1 ECSPPL
7 DSTLSPPLTEPQ
19 NRDDTFT
26 SEITQHQSSRP
37 ETSEPR
43 HEPLSI
49 HSRPKRSTKPIERYG
64 SPIYHGPNIRTREE
78 HDSEQGRL
86 VVAEEDQNDV
96 EYHAIALAARS
107 TPEINK
113 EPKSI
118 GEAFQQTD
126 ENRWREAINKELL
139 SLDQNHTWDVTDR
152 PLKRNVVGSKWV
164 FKIKRNADGS
174 IERYKARLVAQ
185 GFSQVPGHDFD
196 ETFAPVARYD
206 SLRILLR
213 ISAQNKWIPQQMD
226 VNSAYLYGTLDEEI
240 FMELPPGYRTPGK
253 CAKLRKCI
261 YGLKQSGREWYE
273 CISNSLIA
281 KGFEIT
287 TFDPCVFV
295 HPTEIVFISIYVDD
309 ILIFGPDNNFR
320 QHLKTSIGNDFDCKD
335 LGDAKYIL
343 GLEIIINS
351 SGIRLSQQ
359 GYSKKILERFG
370 FTNAHKVGTP
380 LDPNVTLFKSTE
392 EERLENVKEYQA
404 IVGSLM
410 YLVIGS
416 RPDLAYTVTLLSQF
430 SSCPNKSHLQ
440 AAKRT
445 LRYLAATA
453 DWDLSYPSGT
463 NKYLEV
469 YADASYA
476 DDPHTRRSTSG
487 YVLRLG
493 DAAISWSRKQQRSVA
508 LSTTEAEYMAM
519 SLAARQ
525 ITWTKFG
532 LTQLRQKFETVL
544 YTDNSGAQEL
554 ARNPRIHGRSK
565 HIDVHYHYVREK
577 FNEGDFE
584 LLHVKSANNLA
595 DLLTKALPKPAHHR
609 LSHHIRCA
617 KRGEVL

>member
-1 ECSPPL
+1 M
-7 DSTLSPPLTEPQ
+7 
-19 NRDDTFT
+19 
-26 SEITQHQSSRP
+26 
-37 ETSEPR
+37 
-43 HEPLSI
+43 
-49 HSRPKRSTKPIERYG
+49 PIERYG
-64 SPIYHGPNIRTREE
+64 SPIHHGPKICTREE

-96 EYHAIALAARS
+96 EFHAVALAARS
-107 TPEINK
+107 APEINK

-118 GEAFQQTD
+118 EEAFQQTD
-126 ENRWREAINKELL
+126 ENRWREAIDKELL

-152 PLKRNVVGSKWV
+152 HLKRNVVGSKWV

-174 IERYKARLVAQ
+174 MERLKVRIVAQ
-185 GFSQVPGHDFD
+185 SFSQIPGHDFD

-213 ISAQNKWIPQQMD
+213 ISAQNKWISQQMD
-226 VNSAYLYGTLDEEI
+226 VNSAYPYGTLEEEI
-240 FMELPPGYRTPGK
+240 SMELPPGYRTPGK

-261 YGLKQSGREWYE
+261 YG
-273 CISNSLIA
+273 
-281 KGFEIT
+281 FETT

-309 ILIFGPDNNFR
+309 IFIFGPDNDFR
-320 QHLKTSIGNDFDCKD
+320 QHLKTSIGNNFDCKD
-335 LGDAKYIL
+335 LEDAKYIL
-343 GLEIIINS
+343 GLEIIIHS

-404 IVGSLM
+404 IFGSLM

-430 SSCPNKSHLQ
+430 SSCPNKNHLQ
-440 AAKRT
+440 AVKRT

-453 DWDLSYPSGT
+453 DWDLSYPSET
-463 NKYLEV
+463 SKYLEV

-476 DDPHTRRSTSG
+476 NDPDTRRSTSG

-493 DAAISWSRKQQRSVA
+493 DAAISWSSEQQRSVA
-508 LSTTEAEYMAM
+508 LSTTEAEYMAL

-525 ITWTKFG
+525 ITWTKFS
-532 LTQLRQKFETVL
+532 LTQLRQKFQIVF
-544 YTDNSGAQEL
+544 YADNDGAQE
-554 ARNPRIHGRSK
+554 
-565 HIDVHYHYVREK
+565 
-577 FNEGDFE
+577 
-584 LLHVKSANNLA
+584 
-595 DLLTKALPKPAHHR
+595 
-609 LSHHIRCA
+609 
-617 KRGEVL
+617 